1 MLGGNYNYMLEELI
15 KGIHELEEYK
25 YKYECIQKDKQ
36 RMSDLLY
43 EYMMREYESMG
54 REERIVAHKVECC
67 NCCRYEGY
75 CNIGLPEDIWKPI
88 PSKKAWIPG
97 RKVCEKFEWS

>member
-1 MLGGNYNYMLEELI
+1 MIRKLI
-15 KGIHELEEYK
+15 KENHELQDYK
-25 YKYECIQKDKQ
+25 KRYESVQKDKK
-36 RMSDLLY
+36 RMSDELY

-54 REERIVAHKVECC
+54 REERIVAHRVECC
-67 NCCRYEGY
+67 NYCRYESY
-75 CNIGLPEDIWKPI
+75 CNVSLPEDIWKPI